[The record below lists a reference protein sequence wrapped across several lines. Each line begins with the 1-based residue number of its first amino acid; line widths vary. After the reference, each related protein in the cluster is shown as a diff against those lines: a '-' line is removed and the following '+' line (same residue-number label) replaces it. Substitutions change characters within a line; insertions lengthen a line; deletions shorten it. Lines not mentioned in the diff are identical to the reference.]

1 MSARSKIESGF
12 EFFARG
18 VLRWRWP
25 AIVILIAVTIG
36 LGSLVPQVR
45 TDNSQ
50 ESFLKKDDPARAGYD
65 RFKEQFGADERIHIL
80 FRPES
85 PL

>member
-18 VLRWRWP
+18 VLRWP
-25 AIVILIAVTIG
+25 AIVILVAVTIG
-36 LGSLVPQVR
+36 LRSLVPQVR
-45 TDNSQ
+45 TDDSQ
-50 ESFLKKDDPARAGYD
+50 ESFLEKSDPARAGYD